1 MKFITKVSAGL
12 ASLGLLVAASAQNNA
27 QPAQAQ
33 NPVKFELPQVGATA
47 TPPAAAP
54 ATTPAPAVAAPAKKF
69 TEAEIM
75 ETYGWVMAARMGLAE
90 LEFSPAQI
98 EAMARGMSLA
108 AAGKAPPYDA
118 QQIGPQLEELLAKKN
133 QNFMAKLRTQNLAD
147 AAKFFTG
154 LKDKK
159 EIQELPSGLRI
170 ETLKA
175 GNGAT
180 PKPGQVAKI
189 HYTGA
194 FINGQVF
201 DSSVQR
207 GEPIELLVQTPSKE
221 DPRGAIPGMVEGLQ
235 KLAVGGK
242 ARLYIPPHLAYGDD
256 GAQGIP
262 PAATLIFEVELLE
275 VKDAP
280 KEAAP
285 APAAK

>member
-12 ASLGLLVAASAQNNA
+12 ASLGLLVAASAQSNA
-27 QPAQAQ
+27 QSAPAQ
-33 NPVKFELPQVGATA
+33 NPVKFELPQVGSATA
-47 TPPAAAP
+47 PAAAAP
-54 ATTPAPAVAAPAKKF
+54 ATTAPAVAAPAKKF

-75 ETYGWVMAARMGLAE
+75 ETYGWVVAARMGLAE

-98 EAMARGMSLA
+98 EAMARGMALA

-133 QNFMAKLRTQNLAD
+133 QNFMAKLRNQNLAD
-147 AAKFFTG
+147 AAKFFTS
-154 LKDKK
+154 LKEKK
-159 EIQELPSGLRI
+159 EIQELPSGLRFEVI
-170 ETLKA
+170 KA
-175 GNGAT
+175 GTGAS
-180 PKPGQVAKI
+180 PKVGQVAKI
-189 HYTGA
+189 HYTGV

-207 GEPIELLVQTPSKE
+207 GEPVELLVQTPTKE
-221 DPRGAIPGMVEGLQ
+221 DPRGALPGMVEGLQ
-235 KLAVGGK
+235 KMAVGGK

-285 APAAK
+285 AAK